1 MAPVGNTR
9 MGITAAAVLAA
20 VLVLVPMAPEL
31 ADAFGIGPSR
41 F

>member
-1 MAPVGNTR
+1 MAPGWTL
-9 MGITAAAVLAA
+9 TAIV
-20 VLVLVPMAPEL
+20 VLVPMAPEL